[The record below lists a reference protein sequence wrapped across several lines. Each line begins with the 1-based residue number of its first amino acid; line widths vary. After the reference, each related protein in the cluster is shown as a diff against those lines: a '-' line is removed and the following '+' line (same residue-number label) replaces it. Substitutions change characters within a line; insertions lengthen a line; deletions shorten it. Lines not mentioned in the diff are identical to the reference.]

1 MNKSFVTGRLNE
13 ICHLVFELH
22 HNEMHIDPAKIFEL
36 AQA

>member
-1 MNKSFVTGRLNE
+1 MNDDFITGRLNE

-22 HNEMHIDPAKIFEL
+22 HNEMHIDLAKIFEF